1 MLLLRRVVTG
11 CFVVFVTS
19 GMVFAGQS
27 QDVSE
32 KRHLVEG
39 LSGPAEIL
47 VDRWGVPHI
56 YAETQDD
63 AFFVQ
68 GFNAARDRLW
78 QLDIWRR
85 RGLGELSEVLGPSFV
100 EQDRAA
106 RLFLYRGNMYT
117 EWLAYG
123 SDAKRVATA
132 YVAGV
137 NAYIELAKND
147 PAMMP
152 WEFEFL
158 NYEPA
163 RWSAEDTVRI
173 RSHGLVRNVGNE
185 VQRALFVRDNGLA
198 ADAIRSPLSPEWQTT
213 IPEGLD
219 LDVIPD
225 DVLDVY
231 QLATRGV
238 SFTPQNLNM
247 ALQGSLP
254 GRREE
259 QAGEEELED
268 PDAIGSNNWVVAP
281 RLTAT
286 GRPILANDPHR
297 GQSVPSLR
305 YLVHLVAPGLNVIGA
320 GEPALPGISI
330 GHNERVAFGL
340 TIFSIDQEDLY
351 VYQTSPANPSEYRY
365 KGGWEP
371 MEVVE
376 ETIAVRGQA
385 PVTVRLNFT
394 RHGPV
399 VYEDP
404 GERSAFAVRAAW
416 LEPGMAPYFGSVEY
430 MRAENWD
437 EFLAAMNRW
446 GAPSEN
452 QVYADVDGNIGWKPG
467 GRAPVRPNWD
477 GLMPV
482 PGDGR
487 FEWEGFWDMDQL
499 PVEHNPERGWA
510 ASANEM
516 NLPADYPYRER
527 KLGFEWSN
535 PSRKQRISEVLSASS
550 NVTIADMLSL
560 QTDHVSMAA
569 QRMRSTLAAVSTSD
583 PKIAAA
589 LGLLNDWDHVMD
601 NDSPA
606 AALFSV
612 WFGRFGRTVFPK
624 GVSEEIAAAVRNPN
638 QLIVLDMVDNPG
650 KWFDMEPEAAIH
662 PAIHDA
668 ILESLASA
676 VGVLEERFGSDPS
689 TWRYGEYNRMG
700 LEHPLSDVVEPA
712 MRTRIDIAP
721 EEKCSAGGTVGTTNA
736 SWRQILDVGNWDA
749 AIAMSNPGQSGDP
762 DSPFY
767 RNLWDPWRNCE
778 VFPLLYS
785 RDRIEE
791 ETRIRIRLEPKQ

>member
-1 MLLLRRVVTG
+1 MLFLKRAVTG
-11 CFVVFVTS
+11 CFLVFATS
-19 GMVFAGQS
+19 GLLVAGP

-32 KRHLVEG
+32 KTYVVEG

-56 YAETQDD
+56 YAETQYD

-85 RGLGELSEVLGPSFV
+85 RGLGELSEVLGPGFV
-100 EQDRAA
+100 EKDRAA
-106 RLFLYRGNMYT
+106 RLFLYRGDMYS

-123 SDAKRVATA
+123 SDAKRIATA

-137 NAYIELAKND
+137 NAYIELARQD
-147 PAMMP
+147 SDLMP
-152 WEFEFL
+152 WEFKFL
-158 NYEPA
+158 DYEPA
-163 RWSAEDTVRI
+163 AWSSSDTVRI
-173 RSHGLVRNVGNE
+173 RSHGLVRNVGSE
-185 VQRALFVRDNGLA
+185 VRRALFVRDNSLE
-198 ADAIRSPLSPEWQTT
+198 ADALRSPLSPEWKTT
-213 IPEGLD
+213 LPEGLD
-219 LDVIPD
+219 LDIIPD

-238 SFTPQNLNM
+238 NFEPETLRL
-247 ALQGSLP
+247 ALDNPRP
-254 GRREE
+254 GRRADPAIE
-259 QAGEEELED
+259 GEIA
-268 PDAIGSNNWVVAP
+268 DADEIGSNNWVVSP

-305 YLVHLVAPGLNVIGA
+305 YLVHLSAPGLNVIGA

-351 VYQTSPANPSEYRY
+351 VYSTSPANPDEYRY
-365 KGGWEP
+365 KSGWEP
-371 MEVVE
+371 METVE
-376 ETIAVRGQA
+376 ETIQVRGQA
-385 PVTVRLNFT
+385 PVTVELKFT

-404 GERSAFAVRAAW
+404 GTRSAFAVRAAW

-487 FEWEGFWDMDQL
+487 FEWKGFWDMDQL
-499 PVEHNPERGWA
+499 PVEHNPDRGWS

-535 PSRKQRISEVLSASS
+535 PSRKQRISQVLSASS
-550 NVTIADMLSL
+550 NVTVADMLKL
-560 QTDHVSMAA
+560 QTDHVSVAA
-569 QRMRSTLAAVSTSD
+569 QRMQPTLAAITSSDSRIST
-583 PKIAAA
+583 A
-589 LGLLNDWDHVMD
+589 LGLLNDWNLVME
-601 NDSPA
+601 NDSAA
-606 AALFSV
+606 AALFNV
-612 WFGRFGRTVFPK
+612 WFGRFGRTLFPK
-624 GVSEEIAAAVRNPN
+624 GVSDEMAAVIRNPN
-638 QLIVLDMVDNPG
+638 QLIVLDMVDNPQ
-650 KWFDMEPEAAIH
+650 KWFDSDPEGTVTNAV
-662 PAIHDA
+662 
-668 ILESLASA
+668 LESLAAA
-676 VGVLEERFGSDPS
+676 VGVLEERFGTNPS
-689 TWRYGEYNRMG
+689 SWRYGEYNRMG
-700 LEHPLSDVVEPA
+700 LEHPLSGVVDA
-712 MRTRIDIAP
+712 ATRARIDIAP
-721 EEKCSAGGTVGTTNA
+721 EEKCSAGGTVGMTNA

-778 VFPLLYS
+778 AFPLLYS
-785 RDRIEE
+785 REKIEA
-791 ETRIRIRLEPKQ
+791 ETRIRIRLEPK

>member
-1 MLLLRRVVTG
+1 MLFLKRVVTG
-11 CFVVFVTS
+11 CFLVFVTAN
-19 GMVFAGQS
+19 FLAAGAPQE
-27 QDVSE
+27 VSE
-32 KRHLVEG
+32 RAYVVEG

-56 YAETQDD
+56 YARTQYD

-85 RGLGELSEVLGPSFV
+85 RGLGELSEVFGPGFV

-106 RLFLYRGNMYT
+106 RLFLYRGDMYT

-123 SDAKRVATA
+123 SDAKRIATA

-137 NAYIELAKND
+137 NAYIELAKED
-147 PAMMP
+147 PDLMP
-152 WEFEFL
+152 WEFTFL
-158 NYEPA
+158 DYEPA
-163 RWSAEDTVRI
+163 SWSPEDTVRV
-173 RSHGLVRNVGNE
+173 RSHGLVRNVANE
-185 VQRALFVRDNGLA
+185 VRRALFVRDNSLE
-198 ADAIRSPLSPEWQTT
+198 ADAIRSPLSPDWKTT

-219 LDVIPD
+219 LDIIPS

-231 QLATRGV
+231 RLATRGV
-238 SFTPQNLNM
+238 NFTPE
-247 ALQGSLP
+247 SLKIVLGDP
-254 GRREE
+254 RPRPRVEP
-259 QAGEEELED
+259 AVED
-268 PDAIGSNNWVVAP
+268 PVADSDAIGSNNWVVSP

-286 GRPILANDPHR
+286 GRPLLANDPHR

-351 VYQTSPANPSEYRY
+351 VYATSPVNPSEYRY
-365 KGGWEP
+365 MNGWKP
-371 MEVVE
+371 METVE
-376 ETIAVRGQA
+376 ETIPVRGQA
-385 PVTVRLNFT
+385 PVTVTLKFT

-399 VYEDP
+399 IYEDP
-404 GERSAFAVRAAW
+404 GRRSAFAVRAAW

-487 FEWEGFWDMDQL
+487 FEWNGFWDMDQL
-499 PVEHNPERGWA
+499 PVEHNPERGWSA
-510 ASANEM
+510 TANEM

-535 PSRKQRISEVLSASS
+535 PSRKERISQVLSAAS
-550 NVTIADMLSL
+550 NVTVADMLKL
-560 QTDHVSMAA
+560 QTDHVSVAA
-569 QRMRSTLAAVSTSD
+569 QRMKPTLLAVASSD
-583 PKIAAA
+583 PRIAAA
-589 LGLLNDWDHVMD
+589 LRLLNDWNLVME

-606 AALFSV
+606 AALFTV
-612 WFGRFGRTVFPK
+612 WFGRFGRALFPK
-624 GVSEEIAAAVRNPN
+624 GVTDDIASVIRNPN
-638 QLIVLDMVDNPG
+638 QLIVLDMVDNPQN
-650 KWFDMEPEAAIH
+650 WFDTDPEGTVKSAV
-662 PAIHDA
+662 
-668 ILESLASA
+668 LESLAGA
-676 VGVLEERFGSDPS
+676 VDALEERFGPDPAA
-689 TWRYGEYNRMG
+689 WRYGEYNRMG
-700 LEHPLSDVVEPA
+700 LEHPLSDVVDA
-712 MRTRIDIAP
+712 ATRARIDIVP

-778 VFPLLYS
+778 AFPLLYS
-785 RDRIEE
+785 RDKIEP
-791 ETRIRIRLEPKQ
+791 ETRIRIQLTPKS